1 MHPVLQARLQQC
13 RAERD
18 SPFYHPAGNVVL
30 NAPQGT
36 VGLPG
41 CLGTLLTHAQFAV
54 DQDPQPLSVG
64 LLSSVPSPRQCVCPG
79 LPLCRC
85 RIRHLFLL
93 YFMWLVLAQFSIL
106 SIALCKASPPS
117 VEATEPPSSIS
128 AANLLKTPFSP
139 ACKSLMKTLKRSGPQ
154 MESWGTL
161 LVTIRQLD
169 GTLLL

>member
-1 MHPVLQARLQQC
+1 MLQVRLQQC

-18 SPFYHPAGNVVL
+18 NPFPHPAGNAVFTAL
-30 NAPQGT
+30 NGT

-41 CLGTLLTHAQFAV
+41 CLGTLLTHVQSDV
-54 DQDPQPLSVG
+54 DQDPQTLSVG

-79 LPLCRC
+79 LPLPRC

-93 YFMWLVLAQFSIL
+93 YFMWLVLAQFSL
-106 SIALCKASPPS
+106 FSTALCKASPPS
-117 VEATEPPSSIS
+117 VEAIAPPSSIS
-128 AANLLKTPFSP
+128 SANLLKTPFSP

-169 GTLLL
+169 GALLV